1 MIKIIVFIFL
11 ILSIIIFG
19 VDFYFYMLNRYCRY
33 HIGRWNN
40 YDEWLSNVKNI
51 SIKWTRKT
59 PVVKMTDNNR
69 LMVIDMINGKYKNNN
84 IQSWQL
90 GGLLL
95 GLCECDDKEAKEAI
109 NKLIVK
115 LIDKDGNWV
124 TKPTNVDCGLLSYAI
139 LKNSRD
145 YKKIKPA
152 MDYSIGIIEKNI
164 CEDGMIAYTSDKNVD
179 ERYVDTLGFVC
190 PFLQLYSNIYA
201 EEKFSKISLE
211 QINQYNK
218 YGLLHDTYLP
228 NHAYNPKNKLPL
240 GVYGWGRGVAWYV
253 IGLIDTYIEIKDSD
267 EKLILKQ
274 NIKNIADSYINYQG
288 EDGGFGSIL
297 QNERTYDSSATAVL
311 AYFYSRCYE
320 IFENPKYL
328 EVSNKCL
335 QKIKSVTRITG
346 KVDWCQGD
354 TKDIG
359 VHSQTFD
366 IMPFAQGFT
375 LRAALINL
383 ERK

>member
-95 GLCECDDKEAKEAI
+95 GLCECNDKEAKEAI
-109 NKLIVK
+109 NKLIIK

-139 LKNSRD
+139 LKNSKD

-253 IGLIDTYIEIKDSD
+253 IGLIDTYIEMKDSD

-274 NIKNIADSYINYQG
+274 NIKNVADSYINYQR

-354 TKDIG
+354 TKGIG

>member
-95 GLCECDDKEAKEAI
+95 GLCECNDKEAKEAI
-109 NKLIVK
+109 NKLIIK
-115 LIDKDGNWV
+115 LIDKDVNWV

-139 LKNSRD
+139 LKNSKD

-274 NIKNIADSYINYQG
+274 NIKNVADSYINYQR

-354 TKDIG
+354 TKGIG